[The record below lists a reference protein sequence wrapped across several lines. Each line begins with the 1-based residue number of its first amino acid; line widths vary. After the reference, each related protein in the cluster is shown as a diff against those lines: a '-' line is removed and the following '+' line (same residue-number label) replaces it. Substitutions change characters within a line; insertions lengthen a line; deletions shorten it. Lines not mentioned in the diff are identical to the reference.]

1 MFMCGLVLLLSSCF
15 EKDFQSKTVW
25 LEFTHTSP
33 MTDPEF
39 ILFVF
44 PKLLG
49 AQICTGSQV
58 FQAFTDTF
66 EGAQSRKLHHQLFK
80 DQFRCDMMYC
90 TLIMVCI
97 YNTVLYSKLCYI
109 IHLILFRCEFR
120 VTLILFSCDLLLL
133 LFYQFYL
140 FYLIL

>member
-1 MFMCGLVLLLSSCF
+1 MSGLVLLLSF
-15 EKDFQSKTVW
+15 PLEGFLKLNKW

-58 FQAFTDTF
+58 FQAL
-66 EGAQSRKLHHQLFK
+66 Q
-80 DQFRCDMMYC
+80 
-90 TLIMVCI
+90 
-97 YNTVLYSKLCYI
+97 
-109 IHLILFRCEFR
+109 IHLEELETEGFTI
-120 VTLILFSCDLLLL
+120 S
-133 LFYQFYL
+133 
-140 FYLIL
+140 